1 MLATDTRLNRFSVGQ
16 MLAAQM
22 LLGTMGVFLL
32 EAGVPSHQAVFWRC
46 LFGAAFL
53 TMYCAFAG
61 HFREAI
67 WTRRALML
75 SLLGGVCMVLNWV
88 LFFEAI
94 RLTWIGFAT
103 ITYHIQ
109 PFWIVLA
116 GVFVAKEKTSATQ
129 LFWVALAFAGFLLAL
144 NIGQPIEGQNQLLLG
159 AGLAVL
165 AGLFYTVTIFAT
177 RAIGKTIKPHLVA
190 WVHTLM
196 GIVLLGP
203 LVSSAQIPETISGWS
218 WLIGLGVIHTGLV
231 YMLLYDALPKL
242 GSALVAVL
250 IFVYPASALIVDLA
264 VYGHG
269 LSLFQCLG
277 LLLIAT
283 GSLGVGGVL
292 RCRIKRPC

>member
-1 MLATDTRLNRFSVGQ
+1 MPVTHISSGRLAVGQ
-16 MLAAQM
+16 LLTAQM

-53 TMYCAFAG
+53 TLYCAFAG

-75 SLLGGVCMVLNWV
+75 CLLGGTCMVLNWV

-116 GVFVAKEKTSATQ
+116 GIFVAKEKTSVTQ
-129 LFWVALAFAGFLLAL
+129 LCWVALAFAGFLLAL
-144 NIGQPIEGQNQLLLG
+144 NIGQPIEGENQLLLG

-165 AGLFYTVTIFAT
+165 AGLFYTVTLFAT

-203 LVSSAQIPETISGWS
+203 LVSAAQLPETISGWS
-218 WLIGLGVIHTGLV
+218 WLVGLGVIHTGLV
-231 YMLLYDALPKL
+231 YMLQYDALPKL
-242 GSALVAVL
+242 SSALVAVL

-269 LSLFQCLG
+269 LDLFQCLG

-283 GSLGVGGVL
+283 GSLGVGGAL
-292 RCRIKRPC
+292 KRKRIA